1 MSERQCP
8 EECARKLRTA
18 GPGPARPCSPAAG
31 GGGSGTPLPSAG
43 DTAPGGVA
51 PGWALGA
58 AWRQSPGWAVGRRA
72 EAMVPKDTETERRWI
87 WTGCSWRGPS
97 HCVCNTALPQQ
108 RMHNQIKNRQTNK
121 AATLPATVCIWI
133 QTKLSSI
140 ILSLPLKTCWEKWFL
155 WSTCTC
161 SEGSSRSG
169 FHRPRET
176 SLDDINLRLVKPH
189 LTSAPVPMEPNQSH
203 RLNASGLSLLLYRT
217 PSSHSAPAVA
227 FSPRGGPERSALH
240 RPKHH
245 IPSKHFAEPRS
256 SSEWK
261 VQKNPPNH
269 TEKGWVFLRCFVWET
284 SKCVPLQRWEAKVIY
299 AVGMKRLQILWPFS
313 NISFLLRAKPLTID
327 SHHSPNT
334 G

>member
-1 MSERQCP
+1 
-8 EECARKLRTA
+8 
-18 GPGPARPCSPAAG
+18 
-31 GGGSGTPLPSAG
+31 
-43 DTAPGGVA
+43 
-51 PGWALGA
+51 
-58 AWRQSPGWAVGRRA
+58 
-72 EAMVPKDTETERRWI
+72 MVPKDTETERRWI

-189 LTSAPVPMEPNQSH
+189 LTSAPVPTEPNQSH
-203 RLNASGLSLLLYRT
+203 RLNASGLSLLLYST
-217 PSSHSAPAVA
+217 YQPLSSCCGLLSKRRPWAK
-227 FSPRGGPERSALH
+227 RSAQTQASHPIKALCWATILIWV
-240 RPKHH
+240 KS
-245 IPSKHFAEPRS
+245 SKKSTKSHWERLSFSQMLCLGNLKMCS
-256 SSEWK
+256 SSTLRSK
-261 VQKNPPNH
+261 SYLCSRH
-269 TEKGWVFLRCFVWET
+269 EKATNSLAFL
-284 SKCVPLQRWEAKVIY
+284 
-299 AVGMKRLQILWPFS
+299 
-313 NISFLLRAKPLTID
+313 
-327 SHHSPNT
+327 
-334 G
+334 